1 MQVGSTVAAVA
12 SPPGKGAR
20 AVLRVS
26 GPEAGRLVRAVWKGK
41 DPVPAVRGMY
51 FGRFDDGRG
60 TQPLMLLWMPGPHSY
75 TREDVAE
82 FHLPG
87 SPPLVAAAL
96 ERLIALGAAAAPPGE
111 FTRRAFLNGRL
122 DLTRAEGVLSLVTAR
137 SEGERR
143 AATMLLGGGLEE
155 RIGALRAQLD
165 ALRALCEASLDFDET
180 DTGHVPEDELL
191 QRSAAVQRGLHEALD
206 WERAREP
213 ERGLPQVVLVG
224 SPNAGKSR
232 LFNRL
237 VGGEAIVSTEAGTTR
252 DALRGTWSVGA
263 SEVELWD
270 TAGVEDSRG
279 VIELSAQGIGRR
291 LRESA
296 DLRLWVVDGSRTH
309 ADLSAERAALGIETG
324 RFLVWNQ
331 VDRADVASQPP
342 DALIAGLAGW
352 AAISAET
359 GAGIEELE
367 ARVER
372 CLGLA
377 GGGGGEARELSAR
390 HRAALQAA
398 IGALEAGLSAYR
410 AGTPLELLAENLR
423 EATAALD
430 QISGR
435 TTPEDLLD
443 RIFGQFCIGK

>member
-1 MQVGSTVAAVA
+1 MTSGSTVAAVA

-26 GPEAGRLVRAVWKGK
+26 GPDASRLLAAVWAS
-41 DPVPAVRGMY
+41 DAAVPTARGMY

-60 TQPLMLLWMPGPHSY
+60 TQPLMLLWMPGPRSY

-96 ERLIALGAAAAPPGE
+96 ERLIELGAQPAAPGE

-143 AATMLLGGGLEE
+143 AATLLLGGGLGE
-155 RIGALRAQLD
+155 RIGTLRAQLD

-180 DTGHVPEDELL
+180 DTGHVPEDELRE
-191 QRSAAVQRGLHEALD
+191 RSEAVRSGLREALD

-224 SPNAGKSR
+224 APNAGKSR

-237 VGGEAIVSTEAGTTR
+237 TRGEALVSGEAGTTR
-252 DALRGTWSVGA
+252 DALRGTWSVGE

-270 TAGVEDSRG
+270 TAGVEDAGGEVERA
-279 VIELSAQGIGRR
+279 AQSIGRH
-291 LRESA
+291 LRTAA
-296 DLRLWVVDGSRTH
+296 DLRLWVVDGGR
-309 ADLSAERAALGIETG
+309 ARAELRAERDELGRGAG

-331 VDRADVASQPP
+331 VDRAGVPEAPP
-342 DALIAGLAGW
+342 EELAQGLVGW

-359 GAGIEELE
+359 GAGVTELE
-367 ARVER
+367 QRVEAG
-372 CLGLA
+372 LGLA

-390 HRAALQAA
+390 HREALAGA
-398 IGALEAGLSAYR
+398 IRTLEAGLAAFH
-410 AGTPLELLAENLR
+410 AGTPLELLAEYLR
-423 EATAALD
+423 EATLGLD